1 MLKIIFTVTLK
12 IIHNLFFVDKLNFG
26 KAMILQKVAFV
37 FLIFLFFEANSQDKA
52 FDLKQSIEKVLR
64 NHKTILASK
73 TDIEAAKLRIK
84 QSKGGYF
91 PSLDV
96 TANYGHE
103 NIIKYGPGNNT
114 QLAARDATAKITQ
127 TLSDF
132 GLTES
137 TVRTSKLSL
146 KQSRALERQ
155 IKNDILLRALTAYLR
170 VIQSRESVK
179 FAKQSVENI
188 KKQTELE
195 DAAVSAGGGLTSDV
209 LQAKTQLAGAQARQI
224 QFEGVLDA
232 AKHEFVYIFETFPRD
247 IESLKLIKSIFNKLP
262 KTLDEAEKIVLKNN
276 PSLIAARVSTEIS
289 KEAINTA
296 RSSLFPKIKGIISH
310 SEKQDFGGIVGFKRE
325 SSAKIDFS
333 YPLNLSFSEYAGKDA
348 AVQSYLSTQ
357 TRIKDQED
365 MITQMLRTTWDGL
378 STAQK
383 NAEFLSNQARISG
396 EFLELARTERQAG
409 NRTLLDVLN
418 GETAFINSQSDAIA
432 AKIEVLI
439 NSFTLLSLM
448 GGLTLDNIELVK
460 N

>member
-1 MLKIIFTVTLK
+1 MVLFKVLVTVIIFYSLNSFAQEKKPFNLK
-12 IIHNLFFVDKLNFG
+12 DSLNS
-26 KAMILQKVAFV
+26 V
-37 FLIFLFFEANSQDKA
+37 
-52 FDLKQSIEKVLR
+52 LK
-64 NHKTILASK
+64 NHKTILATG
-73 TDIEAAKLRIK
+73 TDIEAAKLRVK
-84 QSKGGYF
+84 QSRGGYF

-114 QLAARDATAKITQ
+114 QLTARDATAKLTQ
-127 TLSDF
+127 TITDF
-132 GLTES
+132 GLTKS
-137 TVRTSKLSL
+137 TVKTSKLTL
-146 KQSRALERQ
+146 KQTRALENQ

-179 FAKQSVENI
+179 YAQQSVKNI

-209 LQAKTQLAGAQARQI
+209 LQAKTQLAGAQARLI

-232 AKHEFVYIFETFPRD
+232 AKHEFVYIFGNFPENLD
-247 IESLKLIKSIFNKLP
+247 SLMLTKSIIEKLP
-262 KTLDEAEKIVLKNN
+262 KSLLDAEKIVIKNN
-276 PSLIAARVSTEIS
+276 PSLIAARISTDIS

-296 RSSLFPKIKGIISH
+296 RASLFPKIKGIVSH

-333 YPLNLSFSEYAGKDA
+333 YPLNLSLSEYAGKDA

-378 STAQK
+378 DTAQK
-383 NAEFLSNQARISG
+383 NSEFLTNQARISG
-396 EFLELARTERQAG
+396 EFLELARKERQAG

-418 GETAFINSQSDAIA
+418 GETAFINSQADAIA

-448 GGLTLDNIELVK
+448 GGLSLDSIELTSQ
-460 N
+460 